1 MIQVPIIVLLVIGM
15 CIMGIMAFTYEYG
28 KQVRELKELKRKV
41 RERDIELTYERFR
54 EKIGETRNREQLD
67 PAIFEKIS
75 KKRK

>member
-54 EKIGETRNREQLD
+54 NKIGETSGREKLN

-75 KKRK
+75 KKK